1 MIEAGVKAGLVLA
14 ALSLVVLSGGPAD
27 GQAASGGNHQA
38 TYRVLPSD
46 VALPAGVEP
55 GRYRRI
61 IQPFGNW
68 TLVCDENLDERQKVC
83 NVSQTIVDP
92 NGEQALMW
100 SLAATESGQPMMI
113 VRTRPDLAGD
123 RVTIAFAGLAEQI
136 PVMIREC
143 DQTACA
149 GLLPVSPFL
158 RRQIVAGT
166 DAQITYSLRSGGIV
180 TLAAPLQGL
189 ASALEGID

>member
-1 MIEAGVKAGLVLA
+1 MKAGVFPAV
-14 ALSLVVLSGGPAD
+14 LSLMLLSGGPAA
-27 GQAASGGNHQA
+27 GQVASGEDHQQ
-38 TYRVLPSD
+38 TYRVRPSD
-46 VALPAGVEP
+46 VVIPAGVEP

-61 IQPFGNW
+61 VQPFGNW

-83 NVSQTIVDP
+83 NVSQTIIDRDGAQV
-92 NGEQALMW
+92 LMW
-100 SLAATESGQPMMI
+100 SLAATENGQPMMI

-143 DQTACA
+143 NQTACA

-158 RRQIVAGT
+158 RRQIVAGI
-166 DAQITYSLRSGGIV
+166 DARITYSLRSGGIV
-180 TLAAPLQGL
+180 MLTSPLQGL